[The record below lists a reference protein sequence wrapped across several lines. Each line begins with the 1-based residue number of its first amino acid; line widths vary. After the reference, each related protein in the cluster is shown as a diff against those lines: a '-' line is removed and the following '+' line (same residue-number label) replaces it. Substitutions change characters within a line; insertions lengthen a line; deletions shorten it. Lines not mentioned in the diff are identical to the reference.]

1 MACREELSMQQRDSA
16 FFERSQS
23 NSDADEATRLLG
35 NESPLQRNGLPLL
48 QRFKESVL
56 IKSKAV
62 NTIFFWNALAY
73 LLYGFL
79 YNPDVVFVVAAT
91 GQFGTFGYS
100 NMFIPIG
107 SGVLYCLIAIWL
119 LFYPLAGYLAD
130 VRYGRYRVV
139 RCGLLTMWLALF
151 TLVVV
156 GLVLAALCWI
166 PFSFTDSRLPW
177 PFKVMFEVVFGV
189 SSFLLGILFYITFSV
204 GFAAFSANVIQFG
217 IDQLRDSPTRDSFL
231 FIHWFVLTMYI
242 GLSAGKL
249 AWSAMCLNVTLALI
263 SLGVFGLA
271 FLIFLIALPVSL
283 CITKQ
288 SLFIHDTGLGNPYKE
303 VARIV
308 GFARKHSIPIQRSA
322 FTFWED
328 DIPTGLN
335 LGKSKY
341 GGPFTTEQV
350 ENVKAFFGILLVLI
364 SLGPFFT
371 ADIAGSAI
379 LPLVRLHFSG
389 YSYGIANTL
398 FANGG
403 TCYPLFI
410 VLFIPI
416 FLKFLYPLFQRYATS
431 ILGRIGIGL
440 CLTTVSLVCSLSVD
454 RIGHD
459 LFSANVTSSLFAAGI
474 FDTPSL
480 NLNPYILILQN
491 ILIAISYT
499 LIYGGVFEF
508 ICAQS
513 PHSMK
518 GFLIGIFFAV
528 KGLFQ
533 LIGVFAILLP
543 FSFWTESPQVGL
555 AYFLLNIVISISGV
569 VFFILAAR
577 RYQYRQREEFCNER
591 KYIEE
596 FYEKDVRHNQDFED
610 LHFEFDSKVDSD

>member
-1 MACREELSMQQRDSA
+1 MACREELSIQQRDSA
-16 FFERSQS
+16 LSERSQS
-23 NSDADEATRLLG
+23 NSDADETTKLLG
-35 NESPLQRNGLPLL
+35 NKSPLQRNGFPLL
-48 QRFKESVL
+48 RRFKESVL

-62 NTIFFWNALAY
+62 NTILFWNALAY

-79 YNPDVVFVVAAT
+79 YNPDTIFILAT
-91 GQFGTFGYS
+91 AQSLPLGAP
-100 NMFIPIG
+100 FIALG
-107 SGVLYCLIAIWL
+107 SGVYGLIAVWL

-130 VRYGRYRVV
+130 VRYGRYKVV

-151 TLVVV
+151 TFIVV
-156 GLVLAALCWI
+156 GLALFAVCSI
-166 PFSFTDSRLPW
+166 PLPFVGSVPW
-177 PFKVMFEVVFGV
+177 PPLVNGVLVVLGV
-189 SSFLLGILFYITFSV
+189 SGGLLVLLIYIALSV

-242 GLSAGKL
+242 GLSVGKL
-249 AWSAMCLNVTLALI
+249 MWVVFSDII
-263 SLGVFGLA
+263 SVESFGIFGIA
-271 FLIFLIALPVSL
+271 FFFFLIAVPVSL
-283 CITKQ
+283 CFAKQ

-335 LGKSKY
+335 LGKNKY

-389 YSYGIANTL
+389 YSSYSIANAL

-440 CLTTVSLVCSLSVD
+440 CLTTVSLVCSLSMD
-454 RIGHD
+454 KIGHD
-459 LFSANVTSSLFAAGI
+459 LLTANITSSLFAAENFKGLYAN
-474 FDTPSL
+474 PL
-480 NLNPYILILQN
+480 NLNPYILTPQN

-543 FSFWTESPQVGL
+543 FSFWTDSPQVGL

>member
-1 MACREELSMQQRDSA
+1 MACTEKLSVQQRDTAPS
-16 FFERSQS
+16 ERSQS
-23 NSDADEATRLLG
+23 NSDVDEATRLLG

-48 QRFKESVL
+48 RRFKESVL

-62 NTIFFWNALAY
+62 NTIFFWNTLAY

-79 YNPDVVFVVAAT
+79 YNPDIVFVVAANP
-91 GQFGTFGYS
+91 QFYS
-100 NMFIPIG
+100 SDIFIPIG
-107 SGVLYCLIAIWL
+107 SGVYGLIAVWL

-151 TLVVV
+151 TLLVV
-156 GLVLAALCWI
+156 GLALAAVCWI

-189 SSFLLGILFYITFSV
+189 SSFLLGVLFYITFSV
-204 GFAAFSANVIQFG
+204 GFAVFSANVIQFG
-217 IDQLRDSPTRDSFL
+217 INQLRDSPTRDSFL

-242 GLSAGKL
+242 GLSVGKL
-249 AWSAMCLNVTLALI
+249 TWSVMLLYNNTLLLI
-263 SLGVFGLA
+263 SIGVFGLA

-308 GFARKHSIPIQRSA
+308 GFARKHNIPIQRSA

-379 LPLVRLHFSG
+379 LPLLKPHFSG
-389 YSYGIANTL
+389 YSNTIANAL

-440 CLTTVSLVCSLSVD
+440 CLTTVSLVCSLSMD
-454 RIGHD
+454 KIGHAT
-459 LFSANVTSSLFAAGI
+459 ANVTSSLFAAGI
-474 FDTPSL
+474 FEDPYAHPL
-480 NLNPYILILQN
+480 NFNPYILILQN

-543 FSFWTESPQVGL
+543 FSFWTDSPQVGL
-555 AYFLLNIVISISGV
+555 AYYLLNIVISISGV

-577 RYQYRQREEFCNER
+577 RYQYRQREEFYNER

-610 LHFEFDSKVDSD
+610 LHFEFDSNVDSD

>member
-1 MACREELSMQQRDSA
+1 MACREELSIQKRDSA
-16 FFERSQS
+16 LSERSQS
-23 NSDADEATRLLG
+23 NSDVNETTRLLE

-48 QRFKESVL
+48 RRFKESVL

-62 NTIFFWNALAY
+62 NTILFWNALAY

-79 YNPDVVFVVAAT
+79 YNPDAIFVVAAT
-91 GQFGTFGYS
+91 SQFYS
-100 NMFIPIG
+100 SDIFIPIG
-107 SGVLYCLIAIWL
+107 SGVYGLIAVWL

-130 VRYGRYRVV
+130 VRYGRYKVV

-151 TLVVV
+151 TFIVV
-156 GLVLAALCWI
+156 GLALVAVYSILIHFVGSVPWLPLVNGVL
-166 PFSFTDSRLPW
+166 
-177 PFKVMFEVVFGV
+177 VVLGV
-189 SSFLLGILFYITFSV
+189 SGGLLVLLIYIALSV

-242 GLSAGKL
+242 GLSVGKL
-249 AWSAMCLNVTLALI
+249 MWVVFSDILSVI
-263 SLGVFGLA
+263 SFGIFGIA
-271 FLIFLIALPVSL
+271 FFFFLIAVPVSL
-283 CITKQ
+283 CFAKQ

-335 LGKSKY
+335 LGKNKY

-440 CLTTVSLVCSLSVD
+440 CLTTVSLVCSLSMD
-454 RIGHD
+454 KIGHD
-459 LFSANVTSSLFAAGI
+459 LLTANITSSLFAAENFKGLYAN
-474 FDTPSL
+474 PL
-480 NLNPYILILQN
+480 NLNPYILTPQN

-543 FSFWTESPQVGL
+543 FSFWTDSPQVGL

-577 RYQYRQREEFCNER
+577 RYQYREREEFCNER

>member
-1 MACREELSMQQRDSA
+1 MACREELSIQQRDSA
-16 FFERSQS
+16 LSERSQS
-23 NSDADEATRLLG
+23 NSDADETTKLLG
-35 NESPLQRNGLPLL
+35 NKSPLQRNGFPLL
-48 QRFKESVL
+48 RRFKESVL

-62 NTIFFWNALAY
+62 NTILFWNALAY

-79 YNPDVVFVVAAT
+79 YNPDTIFILAT
-91 GQFGTFGYS
+91 AQSLPLGAP
-100 NMFIPIG
+100 FIALG
-107 SGVLYCLIAIWL
+107 SGVYGLIAVWL

-130 VRYGRYRVV
+130 VRYGRYKVV

-151 TLVVV
+151 TFIVV
-156 GLVLAALCWI
+156 GLALFAVCSI
-166 PFSFTDSRLPW
+166 PLPFVGSVPW
-177 PFKVMFEVVFGV
+177 PPLVNGVLVVLGV
-189 SSFLLGILFYITFSV
+189 SGGLLVLLIYIALSV

-242 GLSAGKL
+242 GLSVGKL
-249 AWSAMCLNVTLALI
+249 MWVVFSDILSII
-263 SLGVFGLA
+263 SFGIFGIA
-271 FLIFLIALPVSL
+271 FFFFLIAVPVSL
-283 CITKQ
+283 CFAKQ

-335 LGKSKY
+335 LGKNKY

-389 YSYGIANTL
+389 YSSYSIANAL

-440 CLTTVSLVCSLSVD
+440 CLTTVSLVCSLSMD
-454 RIGHD
+454 KIGHD
-459 LFSANVTSSLFAAGI
+459 LLTANITSSLFAAENFKGLYAN
-474 FDTPSL
+474 PL
-480 NLNPYILILQN
+480 NLNAYILTPQN

-543 FSFWTESPQVGL
+543 FSFWTDSSQVGL

>member
-1 MACREELSMQQRDSA
+1 MACREELSIQQRDSA
-16 FFERSQS
+16 LSERSQS
-23 NSDADEATRLLG
+23 NSDADETTKLLG
-35 NESPLQRNGLPLL
+35 NKSPLQRNGFPLL
-48 QRFKESVL
+48 RRFKESVL

-62 NTIFFWNALAY
+62 NTILFWNALAY

-79 YNPDVVFVVAAT
+79 YNPDTIFILAT
-91 GQFGTFGYS
+91 AQSLPLGAP
-100 NMFIPIG
+100 FIALG
-107 SGVLYCLIAIWL
+107 SGVYGLIAVWL

-130 VRYGRYRVV
+130 VRYGRYKVV

-151 TLVVV
+151 TFIVV
-156 GLVLAALCWI
+156 GLALFAVCSI
-166 PFSFTDSRLPW
+166 PLPFVGSVPW
-177 PFKVMFEVVFGV
+177 PPLVNGVLVVLGV
-189 SSFLLGILFYITFSV
+189 SGGLLVLLIYIALSV

-242 GLSAGKL
+242 GLSVGKL
-249 AWSAMCLNVTLALI
+249 MWVVFSDILSII
-263 SLGVFGLA
+263 SFGIFGIA
-271 FLIFLIALPVSL
+271 FFFFLIAVPVSL
-283 CITKQ
+283 CFAKQ

-335 LGKSKY
+335 LGKNKY

-389 YSYGIANTL
+389 YSSYSIANAL

-440 CLTTVSLVCSLSVD
+440 CLTTVSLVCSLSMD
-454 RIGHD
+454 KIGHD
-459 LFSANVTSSLFAAGI
+459 LLTANITSSLFAAENFKGLYAN
-474 FDTPSL
+474 PL
-480 NLNPYILILQN
+480 NLNAYILTPQN

-543 FSFWTESPQVGL
+543 FSFWTDSPQVGL

>member
-1 MACREELSMQQRDSA
+1 MACREELSIQQRDSA
-16 FFERSQS
+16 LSERSQS
-23 NSDADEATRLLG
+23 NSDADETTKLLG
-35 NESPLQRNGLPLL
+35 NKSPLQRNGFPLL
-48 QRFKESVL
+48 RRFKESVL

-62 NTIFFWNALAY
+62 NTILFWNALAY

-79 YNPDVVFVVAAT
+79 YNPDTIFILAT
-91 GQFGTFGYS
+91 AQSLPLGAP
-100 NMFIPIG
+100 FIALG
-107 SGVLYCLIAIWL
+107 SGVYGLIAVWL

-130 VRYGRYRVV
+130 VRYGRYKVV

-151 TLVVV
+151 TFIVV
-156 GLVLAALCWI
+156 GLALFAVCSI
-166 PFSFTDSRLPW
+166 PLPFVGSVPW
-177 PFKVMFEVVFGV
+177 PPLVNGVLVVLGV
-189 SSFLLGILFYITFSV
+189 SGGLLVLLIYIALSV

-242 GLSAGKL
+242 GLSVGKL
-249 AWSAMCLNVTLALI
+249 MWVVFSDILSII
-263 SLGVFGLA
+263 SFGIFGIA
-271 FLIFLIALPVSL
+271 FFFFLIAVPVSL
-283 CITKQ
+283 CFAKQ

-335 LGKSKY
+335 LGKNKY

-389 YSYGIANTL
+389 YSSYSIANAL

-440 CLTTVSLVCSLSVD
+440 CLTTVSLVCSLSMD
-454 RIGHD
+454 KIGHD
-459 LFSANVTSSLFAAGI
+459 LLTANITSSLFAAENFKGLYAN
-474 FDTPSL
+474 PL
-480 NLNPYILILQN
+480 NLNPYILTPQN

-543 FSFWTESPQVGL
+543 FSFWTDSPQVGL